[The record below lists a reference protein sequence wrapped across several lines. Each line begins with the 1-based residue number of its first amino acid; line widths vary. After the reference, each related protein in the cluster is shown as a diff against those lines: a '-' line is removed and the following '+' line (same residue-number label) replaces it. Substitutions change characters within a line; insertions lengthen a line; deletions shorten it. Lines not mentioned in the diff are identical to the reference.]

1 MRILAKVCKLLLTVL
16 HKFSICVVDDSLSS
30 IVIPSSLTY
39 LLDFTLL
46 LSIINVILLLSMFN
60 PRNIIWNLPGWNFAT
75 MLLILNQLR
84 IKCSSLDNFRVASS
98 KFCEHEHIFLS
109 SAKLR
114 GTSVSWR
121 KNIKPFIKRLNNIGP
136 RIEPYGTPLNI
147 SW

>member
-1 MRILAKVCKLLLTVL
+1 MRILAKVCKLLLAVL

-60 PRNIIWNLPGWNFAT
+60 PRNIIWNLPGFAT

-84 IKCSSLDNFRVASS
+84 SKCSSLDNFRVASS

-114 GTSVSWR
+114 RTSVSWR
-121 KNIKPFIKRLNNIGP
+121 KNIKSFIKRLNNIGP

-147 SW
+147 SR